1 MIGWTATFLIIA
13 LVAGLLSLRGI
24 NEAIDQIAKMVFYI
38 FGVLFLVFAIYG
50 LFFYGTSPS
59 AAS

>member
-24 NEAIDQIAKMVFYI
+24 KGAVDQIAKIVFYI
-38 FGVLFLVFAIYG
+38 FTVLFFVSVIYG

-59 AAS
+59 LNP